1 MNQSDEVQ
9 PERTKSLW
17 TIPNILCLI
26 RLCGSPLLVLIAYR
40 QQSQVFLWLFLFLL
54 MTDWIDGKLAIL
66 LNQRSVYGARLDSL
80 ADAAL
85 YGCTLLG
92 IGWLRCDFFERE
104 ALWLLIGLGSYFLT
118 TTAGLIKYGRI
129 PSYHTRAAKICWL
142 LAGLATIALLMK
154 WSPWFF
160 RIAIIGVTY
169 TNLEAFTMTMILP
182 TWTSDLPNLLV
193 AIRKRAEL
201 ESENDRATT
210 VD

>member
-92 IGWLRCDFFERE
+92 IGWLRWDFFERE